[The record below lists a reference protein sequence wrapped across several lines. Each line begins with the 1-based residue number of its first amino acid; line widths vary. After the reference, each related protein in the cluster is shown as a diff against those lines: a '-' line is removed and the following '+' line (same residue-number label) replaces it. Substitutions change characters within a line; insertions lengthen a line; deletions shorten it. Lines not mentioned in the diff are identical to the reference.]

1 MLSVTAYSTLMF
13 IVNIV
18 LGAVLALGII
28 QQGKSTFGIA
38 SVTAWIFFVI
48 SLSFFISGGFSHFFS
63 QLGISL
69 SPIIYALI
77 GIFSI
82 IELKLLGNLQVRQGM
97 RLAILFSL
105 IFIAFLIIDFFVV
118 KNATLISLFS
128 IGWAYIIT
136 LIVGI
141 KNRNI
146 K

>member
-13 IVNIV
+13 IANIV

-38 SVTAWIFFVI
+38 SVTSVVFFIVSLAFFV
-48 SLSFFISGGFSHFFS
+48 SGGFIHFFS
-63 QLGISL
+63 LLGFSL
-69 SPIIYALI
+69 SPILYILISIY
-77 GIFSI
+77 SI
-82 IELKLLGNLQVRQGM
+82 IEMRLFSNLQVRKAM
-97 RLAILFSL
+97 RIAILFAL
-105 IFIAFLIIDFFVV
+105 IFIVLLIIDLFYV
-118 KNATLISLFS
+118 KNAALIPLFS
-128 IGWAYIIT
+128 ISWAFLIT